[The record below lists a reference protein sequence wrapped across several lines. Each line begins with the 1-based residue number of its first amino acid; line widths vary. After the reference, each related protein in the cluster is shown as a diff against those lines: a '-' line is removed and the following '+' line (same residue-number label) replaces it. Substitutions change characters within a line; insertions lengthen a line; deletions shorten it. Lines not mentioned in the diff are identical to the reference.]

1 MVPGFAL
8 DRVEVLEWIYI
19 RWRTVQCEIYI
30 YICSQRV
37 DGLVISIISQAKERG
52 SCTWNHG
59 WLSGWYL
66 SIS

>member
-1 MVPGFAL
+1 M
-8 DRVEVLEWIYI
+8 DIH
-19 RWRTVQCEIYI
+19 TVAYCAVRNIYI

-59 WLSGWYL
+59 WLSG
-66 SIS
+66 

>member
-1 MVPGFAL
+1 MDIHTVAYCAV
-8 DRVEVLEWIYI
+8 RNIYI
-19 RWRTVQCEIYI
+19 YIYI

-52 SCTWNHG
+52 SCPWNHG

-66 SIS
+66 SISHDNIKWRRT